1 MESAEDWSWSVVVVF
16 VEVIAALV
24 LSAILLEVYR
34 ILRRRKALSRE
45 ALGMDLFLVI
55 GSLVAV
61 ALWMRILSQTMVG

>member
-16 VEVIAALV
+16 VEVMAALV

>member
-61 ALWMRILSQTMVG
+61 ALWMRVLSQTMVG

>member
-16 VEVIAALV
+16 VEVMAALV

-61 ALWMRILSQTMVG
+61 ALWMRVLSQTMVG